1 MPLPDGVDAPGIYLF
16 HGLGEP
22 FPRMGDFAFLQNK
35 LRIFELVKRQGEIW
49 EIILMKDKLD
59 PAGWF
64 KIVFESNFEYIR
76 NYLYYLS
83 GDVDLAEDLAQD
95 VFLRLWEKRAE
106 LKDGMLR
113 PYLFTIARNRFL
125 KNRRRRQ
132 YDLKFRSALLE
143 ESDQENP
150 HYKLEMKEYDK
161 RLQKVIA
168 DLPEKSR
175 TVFLMSRIDGL
186 TYREIAK
193 NLRVSDKAIEK
204 QMSKALAILRK
215 AMGGNF

>member
-1 MPLPDGVDAPGIYLF
+1 
-16 HGLGEP
+16 
-22 FPRMGDFAFLQNK
+22 MGDFAFLQNK
-35 LRIFELVKRQGEIW
+35 LCIFKLVKRQGEVW
-49 EIILMKDKLD
+49 EIIFMKDKLD

-64 KIVFESNFEYIR
+64 KVVFENNYEYIR

-83 GDVDLAEDLAQD
+83 GDVHLAEDLAQD
-95 VFLRLWEKRAE
+95 VFLRLWEKRAG
-106 LKDGMLR
+106 LKDGTLR

-132 YDLKFRSALLE
+132 YDLKFRSAWLE
-143 ESDQENP
+143 ESDHENP
-150 HYKLEMKEYDK
+150 EYKLEMKEYDK

-175 TVFLMSRIDGL
+175 TVFLMNRIDGL
-186 TYREIAK
+186 TYREIAQ
-193 NLRVSDKAIEK
+193 NLRVSDKAVEK

-215 AMGGNF
+215 ALGGNF